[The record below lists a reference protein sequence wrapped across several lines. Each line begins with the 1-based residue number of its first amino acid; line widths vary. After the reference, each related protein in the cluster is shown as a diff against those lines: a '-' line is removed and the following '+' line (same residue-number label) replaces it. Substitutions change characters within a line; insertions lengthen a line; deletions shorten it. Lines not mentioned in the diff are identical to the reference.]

1 MQEYRLTKI
10 KLEHSGRTISI
21 ARGSLTVYND
31 EANVWYA
38 EIEQPSEV
46 DSLYEW
52 KEKDKE
58 EEVMFFTDGHS
69 ARVGYAKVTR
79 VTESSSGV
87 SVSLKGQGEL
97 RLVGSK

>member
-31 EANVWYA
+31 EASVWYA

-58 EEVMFFTDGHS
+58 EEGNL
-69 ARVGYAKVTR
+69 
-79 VTESSSGV
+79 GV
-87 SVSLKGQGEL
+87 PHLCVFYYKHF
-97 RLVGSK
+97 R

>member
-10 KLEHSGRTISI
+10 KLELSGRTISI

-31 EANVWYA
+31 ESSVWYA

-46 DSLYEW
+46 DALYEW

-58 EEVMFFTDGHS
+58 EERCPKHTG
-69 ARVGYAKVTR
+69 
-79 VTESSSGV
+79 
-87 SVSLKGQGEL
+87 
-97 RLVGSK
+97 